1 MSKVSIMLF
10 FCLISLASLCF
21 SEVKGDRYMTKE
33 DTSKN
38 PVVLIKTNMG
48 DIKVELEKD
57 KAPITVKNFL
67 QYVHEGFYNHTI
79 FHRVID
85 GFMIQGGGFTKNFQQ
100 KPTHASI
107 QNEAENGLL
116 NKKGTIAMA
125 RTSDVNSATAQFF
138 INVVDNPF
146 LDFKG
151 KNPHAYGY
159 CVFGKVID
167 GMNVV
172 DKIKKVKT
180 GTQGPYENV
189 PSDTVEIL
197 EVKEI

>member
-10 FCLISLASLCF
+10 ICLISLANLCF
-21 SEVKGDRYMTKE
+21 SEVKETQNMTKDE
-33 DTSKN
+33 LAKN
-38 PVVLIKTNMG
+38 PVVLVKTNMG
-48 DIKVELEKD
+48 DIKIELEKS

-67 QYVHEGFYNHTI
+67 QYATEGFYDHTI

-85 GFMIQGGGFTKNFQQ
+85 GFMIQGGGFTKDFQQ
-100 KPTHASI
+100 KPTHSPI

-116 NKKGTIAMA
+116 NKRGTVAMA

-138 INVVDNPF
+138 INVSDNSF

-159 CVFGKVID
+159 CVFGKVIE

-172 DKIKKVKT
+172 DKIKNLKT
-180 GTQGPYENV
+180 SNHGPYENV
-189 PSDTVEIL
+189 PKETVEIL
-197 EVKEI
+197 EVKEV